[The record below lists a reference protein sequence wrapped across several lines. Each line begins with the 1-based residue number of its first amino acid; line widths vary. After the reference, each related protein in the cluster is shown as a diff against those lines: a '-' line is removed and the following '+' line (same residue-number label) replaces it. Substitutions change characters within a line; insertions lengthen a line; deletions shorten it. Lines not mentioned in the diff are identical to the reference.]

1 MDPKT
6 YSKEEHGIDINNIDA
21 HALYVLD
28 KLRLAGFKAYLVGG
42 GVRDLLLGIKPKDYD
57 ISTSAK
63 PEEVKKIFRNCL
75 LIGRRFRLAHVRF
88 GRKIIEVSTFRA
100 GDTQN
105 ESLILRDNIFGTP
118 EEDVLR
124 RDFTINGL
132 FYDSEKEEVI
142 DFVEG
147 YPDIKKRFL
156 RTIGQSFVRFKQD
169 PVRMIRLLK
178 FIARFG
184 LDADTEARQALLECR
199 AEILKSAQARVL
211 EEILRMLESGSSAP
225 FFKLM
230 AEHGLLE
237 EIMPALAEFLE
248 SDEGADVY
256 SYLEEIDR
264 SNHEPHH
271 PKYHRATLVSGFLFP
286 LFEDRLHRHYLSRE
300 KIPHLGDIFE
310 EAHALIDE
318 VFKPFFLFPKRIRA
332 QVTNILTNQ
341 YRITPLDPKRPR
353 RIRIPTDPEF
363 FHSLDFLNLRVALKP
378 TLQPICNQWKE
389 AFDKGDRPKPRSR
402 SGAKRNRPRRRKKS

>member
-6 YSKEEHGIDINNIDA
+6 YSKEEHGINVDDIDA

-28 KLRLAGFKAYLVGG
+28 KLRLAGHEAYLVGG

-88 GRKIIEVSTFRA
+88 GRKIIEVATFRA
-100 GDTQN
+100 GDTEN
-105 ESLILRDNIFGTP
+105 ESLIVRDNIFGTP

-132 FYDSEKEEVI
+132 FYDSEKEHVI

-211 EEILRMLESGSSAP
+211 EELLRMLESGSAAP

-237 EIMPALAEFLE
+237 QIMPTLAEFLE
-248 SDEGADVY
+248 TPEGGDVY
-256 SYLEEIDR
+256 SYLEELDR

-271 PKYHRATLVSGFLFP
+271 PKYARPTLVTAFIFP
-286 LFEDRLHRHYLSRE
+286 LFEARLKTRFLDRE
-300 KIPHLGDIFE
+300 KKPHLGDIFE
-310 EAHALIDE
+310 EAHALIDDA
-318 VFKPFFLFPKRIRA
+318 FKPFFIFPKRIRA
-332 QVTNILTNQ
+332 QVTSILVNQ
-341 YRITPLDPKRPR
+341 YRITPFDPKRKT
-353 RIRIPTDPEF
+353 RIRIPIDPDF
-363 FHSLDFLNLRVALKP
+363 FQTLDFLKLRVALKP
-378 TLQPICNQWKE
+378 TLSPIYEQWSE
-389 AFDKGDRPKPRSR
+389 AFEKGEKPIPRSS
-402 SGAKRNRPRRRKKS
+402 SGTKRNRPRRRKKS

>member
-6 YSKEEHGIDINNIDA
+6 YSKEEHGINVDDIDS

-28 KLRLAGFKAYLVGG
+28 KLRLAGHKAYLVGG

-63 PEEVKKIFRNCL
+63 PEEVKKLFRNCL

-88 GRKIIEVSTFRA
+88 GRKIIEVATFRS
-100 GDTQN
+100 GDTAD
-105 ESLILRDNIFGTP
+105 ESLIVRDNVFGTP

-132 FYDSEKEEVI
+132 FYDSENEEVI
-142 DFVEG
+142 DYVEG
-147 YPDIKKRFL
+147 YPDIKKRYL

-184 LDADTEARQALLECR
+184 LDADEEARQALLECR

-211 EEILRMLESGSSAP
+211 EELLRMLESGSAAN

-230 AEHGLLE
+230 ADHGMLE
-237 EIMPALAEFLE
+237 QILPSLSEFLE
-248 SDEGADVY
+248 QSEGGSVY
-256 SYLEEIDR
+256 SYLEELDR
-264 SNHEPHH
+264 STHEPHD
-271 PKYHRATLVSGFLFP
+271 PRYGRATLVASFLFP
-286 LFEDRLHRHYLSRE
+286 LFEDRLNRHFIDRD
-300 KIPHLGDIFE
+300 KMPHLGEIFE
-310 EAHALIDE
+310 EAHELVDS

-332 QVTNILTNQ
+332 QVVNILTNQ
-341 YRITPLDPKRPR
+341 YRITPLDPTKPR
-353 RIRIPTDPEF
+353 RIRIPVDPEF
-363 FHSLDFLNLRVALKP
+363 VHSLDFLSLRVALKP
-378 TLQPICNQWKE
+378 TLEPIHTRWRE
-389 AFDKGDRPKPRSR
+389 AFDSGEKANPRRR
-402 SGAKRNRPRRRKKS
+402 SGTKRARPRRRKSS